1 MKKSLFISIL
11 ILIISIPLIAQP
23 GERMKRMQDAG
34 GRPFVAKLNLTP
46 EQEKQ
51 FNEITFDHQKKVI
64 ELKSQIQ
71 KNRLELRQMM
81 SEKNIDEKK
90 LLDLT
95 GANSKLQ
102 ADIKESG
109 VKRWIAINKILNEE
123 QKEIWT
129 KHLGMGGN
137 RDGMKGMI
145 EDRIKERF
153 HRKMR

>member
-1 MKKSLFISIL
+1 MKKSLFISLLVL
-11 ILIISIPLIAQP
+11 ILSIPLIAQP

-34 GRPFVAKLNLTP
+34 GRPFLAKLNLTP

-71 KNRLELRQMM
+71 KNRLELRKMM
-81 SEKNIDEKK
+81 AEKNFDEKK

-102 ADIKESG
+102 SDIKESG

-123 QKEIWT
+123 QKEIWS
-129 KHLGMGGN
+129 KHFGMGGK
-137 RDGMKGMI
+137 RDGNRGMI
-145 EDRIKERF
+145 KERMKERF
-153 HRKMR
+153 HRQMR